1 MRLTYINVLKL
12 LNAIVK
18 TTTTER
24 VPGGYSQDVVGV
36 HPELGADVGGLVPPL
51 ARLLVH
57 HLRHHLDT
65 GGVRPGVIFPV
76 ASAGLCDYD
85 VLCGVNG
92 PRMTGIQDTGLRLS
106 PGPNI
111 ESVVDSL
118 DISG

>member
-51 ARLLVH
+51 ARLLVQ

-76 ASAGLCDYD
+76 ASAGLCYVGLMEWTEDD
-85 VLCGVNG
+85 WD
-92 PRMTGIQDTGLRLS
+92 PRHGAA
-106 PGPNI
+106 
-111 ESVVDSL
+111 VVSW
-118 DISG
+118 SQY

>member
-18 TTTTER
+18 TTTTAQR
-24 VPGGYSQDVVGV
+24 GCLVATCYSQDVVGV

-85 VLCGVNG
+85 VLCGG
-92 PRMTGIQDTGLRLS
+92 
-106 PGPNI
+106 
-111 ESVVDSL
+111 
-118 DISG
+118 